1 MDEAVAHADTD
12 YDAVERRAARTSN
25 GVAPGTPVIAFE
37 HRLFAAIEGAYFRLS
52 DAADALPVFV
62 CEIGDREVLLRLPA
76 IRREFAIVPGS
87 RDDAMLDTVAAGLRF
102 VRTLRAGDPVPLE
115 LLTGEASWPISDRHR
130 VAAANRLLD
139 RLVAWHAPSAA
150 GSGDATDAEAAA
162 VDAAA
167 ATLGFDEAKL
177 RDAMTLLAGEL
188 SAIEAL
194 ADTREER
201 ATLAR
206 RMGAAGRLMRRSHDF
221 DEVVEPVQRLMREAR
236 RDLDSA
242 FAAVDSIIPIPD
254 ALADTDAAIAAIR
267 AARDELRTR
276 LLAWEPLQGRWANL
290 DLDARSSILELF
302 QETYRFLAPR
312 YMPIDEWERQM
323 LPESP
328 RRARARNWQKAD
340 GEATAV
346 KRIEWASRSDT
357 AALPTGAAAAPAAR
371 KSRRRPAP

>member
-12 YDAVERRAARTSN
+12 DGVVERRAARASS
-25 GVAPGTPVIAFE
+25 GAAPGTPIIAFE

-52 DAADALPVFV
+52 DASDALPVFV

-76 IRREFAIVPGS
+76 IRREFSIVPGS

-102 VRTLRAGDPVPLE
+102 VRALRAGDPVPLE

-130 VAAANRLLD
+130 AAAANRLLD
-139 RLVAWHAPSAA
+139 RLVAWHAPLAA
-150 GSGDATDAEAAA
+150 DGSEGADAEAAA
-162 VDAAA
+162 VDAASA
-167 ATLGFDEAKL
+167 ALGFDEARL
-177 RDAMTLLAGEL
+177 RDAMALLAGEL
-188 SAIEAL
+188 AAIEAL

-201 ATLAR
+201 AALAR

-221 DEVVEPVQRLMREAR
+221 DELVEPVQRLMREAR
-236 RDLDSA
+236 RDLDGA
-242 FAAVDSIIPIPD
+242 FAAVDAIVLIPE

-267 AARDELRTR
+267 ATRDELRTR

-290 DLDARSSILELF
+290 DLDARASILELF

-323 LPESP
+323 LPDSP
-328 RRARARNWQKAD
+328 RRARARNWQKAG
-340 GEATAV
+340 GEATGV

-357 AALPTGAAAAPAAR
+357 AALQASAATAPAAR
-371 KSRRRPAP
+371 PARRRSTP